1 MVEYGGA
8 VRQVSGG
15 GNPGGSG
22 MSGAGG
28 DLVDF
33 ITDIVGRIA
42 AQPPEILLIVAA
54 IIVVGG
60 FLVTRRSI

>member
-1 MVEYGGA
+1 
-8 VRQVSGG
+8 
-15 GNPGGSG
+15 

-33 ITDIVGRIA
+33 FSDIVGRIA

-60 FLVTRRSI
+60 FLVTRRAL